1 MAELEAGG
9 KYVLKVGD
17 DDMKIEKDFVDVRID
32 AKEGFAV
39 AMENNLFVILDTN
52 LDADL
57 IDEGFARELISKVQ
71 QLRKQKGLEMMDNI
85 SITIAADD
93 EISAAVKKHKDYIM
107 KETLAL
113 KLEEN
118 DAPEEFDLN
127 GHKTGI
133 AVEKM

>member
-1 MAELEAGG
+1 
-9 KYVLKVGD
+9 
-17 DDMKIEKDFVDVRID
+17 
-32 AKEGFAV
+32 
-39 AMENNLFVILDTN
+39 
-52 LDADL
+52 
-57 IDEGFARELISKVQ
+57 
-71 QLRKQKGLEMMDNI
+71 
-85 SITIAADD
+85 
-93 EISAAVKKHKDYIM
+93 M

>member
-1 MAELEAGG
+1 
-9 KYVLKVGD
+9 
-17 DDMKIEKDFVDVRID
+17 MKIEKDFVDVRID